1 MITGEIKNKIDQIWD
16 TFFVAGITNPI
27 TVLEQMTYIFFMKM
41 LDDKQL
47 HEEAN
52 AQFWGSEVQNPTF
65 PKGKK
70 WVNPEA
76 VSDEEKEGI
85 PYEQLRWHVFKN
97 LGADNMFKVVR
108 QSVFEF
114 IKHIGTG
121 EESAYSRYMKSAIF
135 LIPNARTL
143 VKVVEGVNALDM
155 NNRDAMGDVYEYI
168 LGKMAASGTN
178 GQFRTPRHIIRMI
191 VEMMEP
197 TTKDYICDPAMGSA
211 GFLVEAVKYIKENNE
226 MAQYACEDMHHIK
239 TSLING
245 YDTDQT
251 MLRIGAMNLL
261 LHDITAPEL
270 AWRDSLSEQNEDQ
283 NCYTLIMANPPF
295 AGSLDKGNVNK
306 KILAYA
312 NTSKT
317 ELLFLAQFV
326 RSLEIGG
333 RCASIVPDGV
343 LFGSSKAHLAIRK
356 EIVDNQ
362 QLRAVISMPSGVFK
376 PYAGVSTAVLV
387 FTKTNSGGTNKV
399 WFYDMKADGYS
410 LDDKRS
416 PISDNDIPDVV
427 ARFQN
432 LQAEESRSRKEQSFL
447 VPVEEIRNNDYDLSI
462 NKYKEVE
469 REKVEYE
476 PVADILARLE
486 KTESEYL
493 KSYSE
498 LYKMLEEK

>member
-1 MITGEIKNKIDQIWD
+1 
-16 TFFVAGITNPI
+16 
-27 TVLEQMTYIFFMKM
+27 
-41 LDDKQL
+41 
-47 HEEAN
+47 
-52 AQFWGSEVQNPTF
+52 
-65 PKGKK
+65 
-70 WVNPEA
+70 
-76 VSDEEKEGI
+76 
-85 PYEQLRWHVFKN
+85 
-97 LGADNMFKVVR
+97 MFKIVR
-108 QSVFEF
+108 QYVFEF

-143 VKVVEGVNALDM
+143 TKVVDGVDALDM

-191 VEMMEP
+191 VEMMKP
-197 TTKDYICDPAMGSA
+197 TPRDYICDPAMGSA
-211 GFLVEAVKYIKENNE
+211 GFLVEAVKYIKENYGSALFAADE
-226 MAQYACEDMHHIK
+226 VHHMK
-239 TSLING
+239 TSMING

-270 AWRDSLSEQNEDQ
+270 AWRDSLSEQNDDQ
-283 NCYTLIMANPPF
+283 SCYTLIMANPPF

-326 RSLEIGG
+326 RSLEFGG

-343 LFGSSKAHLAIRK
+343 LFGTSKAHIAIRK

-362 QLRAVISMPSGVFK
+362 QLKAVISMPSGVFK

-387 FTKTNSGGTNKV
+387 FTKTNSGGTDKV
-399 WFYDMKADGYS
+399 WFYDMKADGFS

-416 PISDNDIPDVV
+416 PISENDIPDVV
-427 ARFQN
+427 SRYHN
-432 LQAEESRSRKEQSFL
+432 LKAEESRSRKEQSFF
-447 VPVEEIRNNDYDLSI
+447 VPVEEIRQNNYDLSI
-462 NKYKEVE
+462 NKYKEIE

-476 PVADILARLE
+476 PVADILTRLE
-486 KTESEYL
+486 KTEGEYL
-493 KSYSE
+493 KGYSE
-498 LYKMLEEK
+498 LYKMLEGK